1 MWMGG
6 FDVRRRSGGTTYGC
20 SASLWELQMS
30 WLSTRHLKRS
40 LAVNGE
46 MLKFYRSR
54 RGWTQEEL
62 ATVAGYTGR
71 VIRKAES
78 SGSLHPDTIE
88 ILAEALSGADWTVDP
103 EDLVT
108 TPELMARAVINAY
121 RYKERQVVANVNGL
135 LHENLIVYAAG
146 EEVGLPFAGSYSGV
160 DGFDRFFGNYFEA
173 FVRPDKQLFQP
184 MFYSQGNE
192 VILHGQEAVQAND
205 SQEVISSWI
214 FIKFT
219 FERGRLI
226 RYENFYDTGK
236 AAQYLKTLGEPGKSR
251 GE

>member
-1 MWMGG
+1 
-6 FDVRRRSGGTTYGC
+6 
-20 SASLWELQMS
+20 MS

-40 LAVNGE
+40 LVVNGE
-46 MLKFYRSR
+46 MLRFLRSR

-62 ATVAGYTGR
+62 ATIAGYTGR
-71 VIRKAES
+71 VIRKAEA

-88 ILAEALSGADWTVDP
+88 ILAEALSGPDWTVDP

-108 TPELMARAVINAY
+108 IPELMARAVINAY
-121 RYKERQVVANVNGL
+121 RYKERQVVANVNGV
-135 LHENLIVYAAG
+135 LHEDLAVYAAG

-173 FVRPDKQLFQP
+173 FVRPDKELFQP
-184 MFYSQGNE
+184 VFYSKGNE

-205 SQEVISSWI
+205 SKDVISSWI

-226 RYENFYDTGK
+226 RYENFYDTAK
-236 AAQYLKTLGEPGKSR
+236 AAQYLKTLGEPDKR
-251 GE
+251 GAG